1 MKRAEEKGKLMD
13 TKEDD
18 DKTEDVDIKTVM
30 EAVNRTGGV
39 VVWFFIVVSFF
50 F

>member
-1 MKRAEEKGKLMD
+1 MD
-13 TKEDD
+13 TAEDD
-18 DKTEDVDIKTVM
+18 DKTEDVSMSTIM

-39 VVWFFIVVSFF
+39 VVWIFIVCSFF